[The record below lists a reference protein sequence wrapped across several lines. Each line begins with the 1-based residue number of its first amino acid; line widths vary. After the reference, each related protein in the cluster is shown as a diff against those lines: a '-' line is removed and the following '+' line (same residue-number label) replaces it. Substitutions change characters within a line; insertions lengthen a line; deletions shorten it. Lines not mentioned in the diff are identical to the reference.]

1 MLRTTTTALRP
12 QSPDVAPQALNAQLD
27 QLRAEA
33 AQLEIRAHDLGVQRD
48 QIRMQQDQSPPTERA
63 RLNKQVAD
71 AEHSVAATMAE
82 LNGTRIKVRELEQA
96 RDFQRTFTLQP
107 PPDPF
112 LDREQ
117 IMQVLGGGAVL
128 LFPLVLALA
137 RRLWVRGRPAA
148 APADLESSPRLQRM
162 EQAIESI
169 AIEVERIGEAQR
181 FATKLMTER
190 ADAVNRIGA
199 APMTP
204 ARREPGTITPH

>member
-33 AQLEIRAHDLGVQRD
+33 AQLEIRVHDLSVQRD
-48 QIRMQQDQSPPTERA
+48 QVRMQQDQSPPTERA

-71 AEHSVAATMAE
+71 AEHGVAATMAE
-82 LNGTRIKVRELEQA
+82 LNVTRTKVRELEQA
-96 RDFQRTFTLQP
+96 RDFQRTFTLQ

-199 APMTP
+199 PPMPP